1 MGDVDEED
9 EDVDS
14 DGVILTSV
22 EVRMGLDDV
31 DPGLVFELL
40 PSNKFPKAGTVAL
53 VIHIIIYCSSLFF
66 LLEWLPNNA
75 L

>member
-1 MGDVDEED
+1 MRIRNCDEED
-9 EDVDS
+9 EDVDI

-40 PSNKFPKAGTVAL
+40 PTNKFPKTGAVAL
-53 VIHIIIYCSSLFF
+53 IIGIINYYSSLFF
-66 LLEWLPNNA
+66 
-75 L
+75 

>member
-1 MGDVDEED
+1 MRIRNCDEED
-9 EDVDS
+9 EDVDI

-40 PSNKFPKAGTVAL
+40 PTNKFPKAGTVAL
-53 VIHIIIYCSSLFF
+53 VI
-66 LLEWLPNNA
+66 
-75 L
+75 

>member
-1 MGDVDEED
+1 MRNCDEED
-9 EDVDS
+9 EDVDI

-40 PSNKFPKAGTVAL
+40 PSNKFPETGAVLLFA
-53 VIHIIIYCSSLFF
+53 SSVF
-66 LLEWLPNNA
+66 LSRFSDCEVKLIKGV
-75 L
+75 